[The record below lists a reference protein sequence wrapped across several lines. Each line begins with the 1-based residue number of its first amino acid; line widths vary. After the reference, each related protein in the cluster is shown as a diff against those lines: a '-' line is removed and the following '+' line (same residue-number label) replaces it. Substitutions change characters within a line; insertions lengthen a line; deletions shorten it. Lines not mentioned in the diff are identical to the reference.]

1 MSNAGA
7 RPIKRLDQP
16 KTTNSNNKVDS
27 QPSERRRT
35 DSLLGRELFHLIV
48 NVFTLVNGTVL
59 IHEGTI
65 DSVKKIARPAD
76 RKRKQSDLVDGAPG
90 HEKSSAA
97 ADKSTRMCWIS
108 RYLSPILPYLSLR
121 SASG

>member
-48 NVFTLVNGTVL
+48 DVFNATMLVHRYNRL
-59 IHEGTI
+59 SQKNCEA
-65 DSVKKIARPAD
+65 SRP
-76 RKRKQSDLVDGAPG
+76 
-90 HEKSSAA
+90 
-97 ADKSTRMCWIS
+97 
-108 RYLSPILPYLSLR
+108 
-121 SASG
+121 